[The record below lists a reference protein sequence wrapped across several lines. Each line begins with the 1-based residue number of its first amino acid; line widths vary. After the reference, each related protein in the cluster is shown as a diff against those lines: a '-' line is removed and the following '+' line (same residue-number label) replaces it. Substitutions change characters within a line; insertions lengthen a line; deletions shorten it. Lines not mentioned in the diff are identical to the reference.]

1 MKTIAQMTGEVA
13 EWAIDKGWRPDQR
26 DVLQEM
32 MLIVTEA
39 AEAVEAWREKGM
51 AETLKYT
58 FPVGS
63 FGTDN
68 IYWQTDQAEPV
79 ITVGTTD
86 PKQVGVATY
95 ARLVGVV
102 PKPLGVASEAA
113 DILVRLLDFCG
124 ENGIDL
130 EAEYEKKMAY
140 NRTRSYRHGGKK
152 A

>member
-1 MKTIAQMTGEVA
+1 MKSISQMILEVQRWAQ
-13 EWAIDKGWRPDQR
+13 DKGWRPDDR

-58 FPVGS
+58 FII
-63 FGTDN
+63 GTTGTEVV
-68 IYWQTDQAEPV
+68 YWQTDLPEPEL
-79 ITVGTTD
+79 TTRSGT
-86 PKQVGVATY
+86 PVVVSEY
-95 ARLVGVV
+95 ARVVGVV